1 LQSRNLLE
9 TNSYK
14 RSRSNLVSD
23 SLANPPTG
31 PPVDPIF
38 KAKQDELHER
48 IVSILNRPPPKEPQ
62 KVINNSAAAP
72 GSSVSIT
79 PELNA
84 SLQRAIDSL
93 IKTGPN
99 LLSQM
104 QSSSSTTGSQQGQQA
119 GGGGSLFSAYGGGR
133 DNY

>member
-1 LQSRNLLE
+1 M
-9 TNSYK
+9 
-14 RSRSNLVSD
+14 
-23 SLANPPTG
+23 
-31 PPVDPIF
+31 F

-48 IVSILNRPPPKEPQ
+48 IISILHRPPPPQ
-62 KVINNSAAAP
+62 KVASSAAAP
-72 GSSVSIT
+72 ASSVSIT

-119 GGGGSLFSAYGGGR
+119 GGGSGSGYLFSAYGGGR

>member
-1 LQSRNLLE
+1 METLYINLIQMP
-9 TNSYK
+9 NVSYF
-14 RSRSNLVSD
+14 
-23 SLANPPTG
+23 SLANPPIG
-31 PPVDPIF
+31 PPVDPAF
-38 KAKQDELHER
+38 KAKQDELFER
-48 IVSILNRPPPKEPQ
+48 IIQILNKPAPIKEPA
-62 KVINNSAAAP
+62 VIQQSLA
-72 GSSVSIT
+72 

-104 QSSSSTTGSQQGQQA
+104 QNQSKGPPSNLGSQMSQP
-119 GGGGSLFSAYGGGR
+119 GGGSYSFSSHGR

>member
-1 LQSRNLLE
+1 MCLISRLCSLF
-9 TNSYK
+9 
-14 RSRSNLVSD
+14 
-23 SLANPPTG
+23 SLANPPIG
-31 PPVDPIF
+31 PPVDPAF

-48 IVSILNRPPPKEPQ
+48 IIQILNKPAPIKEAPKPQ
-62 KVINNSAAAP
+62 AAP
-72 GSSVSIT
+72 VALA

-104 QSSSSTTGSQQGQQA
+104 NKGPSSTTGSQNSQPGNSG
-119 GGGGSLFSAYGGGR
+119 GGGGSGYNYSSYGR
-133 DNY
+133 DSF

>member
-1 LQSRNLLE
+1 MFD
-9 TNSYK
+9 TNIF
-14 RSRSNLVSD
+14 
-23 SLANPPTG
+23 SLANPPIG
-31 PPVDPIF
+31 PPVEPAF
-38 KAKQDELHER
+38 KAKQDELFDR
-48 IVSILNRPPPKEPQ
+48 IIQVLNKPAPVKEAKPSSAPMSI
-62 KVINNSAAAP
+62 A
-72 GSSVSIT
+72 

-104 QSSSSTTGSQQGQQA
+104 NNQTGSSTTGSHHSQT
-119 GGGGSLFSAYGGGR
+119 GSGYRMSSSYGR